1 MPHVRAVDAAGLA
14 EAAGSGGVVL
24 VDFWA
29 SWCAPCRQMA
39 PIVEE
44 IAAARD
50 SVAVVSVDVEAH
62 PELAERWGV
71 RTIPTY
77 VVRADGEGVDVLVGA
92 QTKPTLLAAVDTAL
106 AGTDA

>member
-1 MPHVRAVDAAGLA
+1 VSHVRAVDAPGLA

-44 IAAARD
+44 IAAARPD
-50 SVAVVSVDVEAH
+50 AAVVSVDVEAH
-62 PELAERWGV
+62 PELAEQWGV

-77 VVRADGEGVDVLVGA
+77 VVRVDGEGSDVLVGA
-92 QTKPTLLAAVDTAL
+92 QPKQTLMAAVDAAL
-106 AGTDA
+106 AAD